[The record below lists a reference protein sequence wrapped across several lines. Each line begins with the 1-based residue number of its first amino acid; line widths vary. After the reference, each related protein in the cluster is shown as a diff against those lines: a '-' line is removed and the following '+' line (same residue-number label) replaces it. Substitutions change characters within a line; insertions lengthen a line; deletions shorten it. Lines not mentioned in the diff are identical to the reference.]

1 MEQKVSKTK
10 IKKNLKRKTN
20 LELAETIK
28 LSSKNPAWIK
38 LSKIL
43 SSPKSN
49 YSELNLSKID
59 SETTEGDTI
68 VIPGKVLSKGKIS
81 KKVRICSLSI
91 SLPALEKLKQT
102 KSEYATILEEIKKNP
117 KAEGIKILR

>member
-1 MEQKVSKTK
+1 MDKKISRTK
-10 IKKNLKRKTN
+10 IKKDLKRKTN
-20 LELAETIK
+20 PELVETIK
-28 LSSKNPAWIK
+28 LALKNPAWIK

-43 SSPKSN
+43 SAPQSN

-68 VIPGKVLSKGKIS
+68 LVPGRILSKGEIS
-81 KKVRICSLSI
+81 KKIRICSLSI
-91 SLPALEKLKQT
+91 SAPALEKLKQT